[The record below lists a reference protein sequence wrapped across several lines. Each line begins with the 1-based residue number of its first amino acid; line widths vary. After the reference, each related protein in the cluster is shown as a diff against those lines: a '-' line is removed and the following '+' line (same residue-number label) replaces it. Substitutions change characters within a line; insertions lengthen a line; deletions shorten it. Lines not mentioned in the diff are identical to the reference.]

1 MSEATRARESS
12 ASASRYAHFHVAT
25 FYTEGPPHDK
35 GLSLIPSYL
44 LLKAAFEP
52 WCASFDAY
60 SVRRIRGEKLRDGT
74 PGHLF
79 AKEFSKVAGYL
90 NYPNTGYNTIGFGAF
105 KPFIILHVL
114 ERLSEGEYLYFT
126 DCNVLKHWNLQAFPN
141 LAAQTTKWL
150 LAAYGH
156 EDVAMP
162 RENPS
167 MTHRYICSAR
177 ALDAAEKS
185 CGGIDLASMP
195 SPHSNRIAIRNTAKA
210 ANLMRLWLNAT
221 QDEGTYLPA
230 PTRKGG
236 RWHTPEQCSFGLIDA
251 CRHGRDEVWFEYFY
265 TRHHARLLD
274 LGSYW
279 GNSRRPAL
287 LRAREYINVARTRSP
302 TLTIEHDHRWGRSLD
317 AVAKALPPEPEGLV
331 DACLVFPR
339 LNDVRHTKHT
349 DLQCPNV
356 LYKRA
361 NDTTFVFAESR
372 EKPFKARPL

>member
-1 MSEATRARESS
+1 MQALTR
-12 ASASRYAHFHVAT
+12 
-25 FYTEGPPHDK
+25 
-35 GLSLIPSYL
+35 
-44 LLKAAFEP
+44 
-52 WCASFDAY
+52 Y

-79 AKEFSKVAGYL
+79 AKEFSKSRWL
-90 NYPNTGYNTIGFGAF
+90 FELS
-105 KPFIILHVL
+105 KH
-114 ERLSEGEYLYFT
+114 RLQYDWFRRVQALYHPARARAA
-126 DCNVLKHWNLQAFPN
+126 VGGRVPLLYRLQRAQALNLQAFPN

-162 RENPS
+162 REKSVDDAPL
-167 MTHRYICSAR
+167 HLLRAR
-177 ALDAAEKS
+177 ALDAAERS

-302 TLTIEHDHRWGRSLD
+302 TLTIEHEHRWGRSLD